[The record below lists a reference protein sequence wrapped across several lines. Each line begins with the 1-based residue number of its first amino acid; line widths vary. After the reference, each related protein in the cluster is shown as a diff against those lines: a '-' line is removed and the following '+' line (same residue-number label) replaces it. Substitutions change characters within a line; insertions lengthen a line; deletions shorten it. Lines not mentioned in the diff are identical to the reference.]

1 MSSASAR
8 AATWAARLL
17 VGFALLLATAA
28 GVVWWWAGQE
38 GSLEW
43 VLRRVLAGGPVQT
56 EGVQGAVRGG
66 WRIARIVWERDGLR
80 LEAEDIRLEWQ
91 PVALLNR
98 TLQLKDLQVAR
109 ARVTDTR
116 PASDEPLRAPEDLAL
131 PWRVV
136 VEKVAVGRIEYRG
149 RTEVD
154 ATGLAG
160 GYAFDGLRHRARLE
174 SLQLAGGSYRGE
186 GTLLAAAPL
195 TLDVKLQGRFL
206 APVPGAES
214 QVPLDFELQADG
226 PAARIDASA
235 RLQGPAGA
243 SGALPHA
250 TATAVV
256 TPFEAMPVPRAEAA
270 FRQIDLAMFWPSA
283 PRTLLS
289 GRADVVPTGTT
300 TWQIAA
306 DVENATPGPWDQ
318 QQLPV
323 RSARAEGEW
332 RDGTALLKSL
342 QAQVGGGTV
351 EGSGGWEGTGW
362 RFEGTIA
369 AVDPAQLHGSLA
381 PVPLSGPLE
390 LHGEGEAVDFD
401 VALQAGAVRVPR
413 RAAQRDPVLAAAGAL
428 ELRDLLAR
436 GRWAG
441 DQLGLAQVRVRTA
454 DALAEGNLDID
465 LGARSGSGKLRLQAP
480 GLAAQAQGS
489 VAEQRGQGTGQ
500 ATASDLAQAQRWL
513 ARWPGMAGWLD
524 GLALRGQ
531 GDVQLAWQGGW
542 RDPQVQAR
550 ASARNVAWEPGARD
564 TRTQPPPWAVRDAQ
578 VQVNGRLRDAALQ
591 VRAQAE
597 RGQRKVAL
605 DLSGRLGGTL
615 SPSAWRGRVAA
626 LQVRLEDP
634 AITPGPWQVQLR
646 RAVDWRFAGSSF
658 EVAAGEA
665 VLRAP
670 AMRSGAPATDAVLA
684 WAPVR
689 REQGALVT
697 SGRLSGLPMAWI
709 ELVGGPQLA
718 GSALSGDM
726 VFDAQWNA
734 RLGDTMRIDAS
745 LARVSGDV
753 TVLAESVDGA
763 AARVS
768 AGVRDARLTLSTQGE
783 QLVLAL
789 RWDSERAGHAEGQV
803 RTRLVRRDGG
813 WQWPEEAPLQGRVQ
827 AQLPRIGVWSLLA
840 PPGWRLRGSLD
851 ADITVAGTRAQ
862 PQLSGPVVADDLAL
876 RSVVDGIELRNG
888 RLRAQLAG
896 QRLVVQ
902 EFLLRGSEEGGSGGT
917 LAAFGEGRWTPE
929 GPAFEATAQ
938 LTQLRA
944 SIRSDRQLTV
954 SGPIQARMDRSGTSI
969 TGQLTV
975 DRARIQIPDET
986 PPRLGADVVVRNA
999 PGVATTQEERKVR
1012 PAPSSAGRTL
1022 TLRVSIDLGNDFRV
1036 SGRGLDTRLAGSVQ
1050 VEGQSLG
1057 LPQIT
1062 GLIRTAG
1069 GTYEAYGQRMNIER
1083 GELRFTGAADNPA
1096 LDILAV
1102 RPNMTQKVGVIVTG
1116 RAQAPHVELYSE
1128 AGLSEAETLSYLV
1141 LGRSSS
1147 GGGAE
1152 TALLQRAASALL
1164 SGRRGTGKG
1173 LAGAFGVDDISVS
1186 PDGTSGAVVRVGKR
1200 FADNFYAAYERSL
1213 SGAVGTLFIFYDVSR
1228 RVTVRAEAGERTG
1241 LDLIFTF
1248 TFDGGARRRAGA
1260 EAGSMGASPAPR

>member
-1 MSSASAR
+1 MKASPAR
-8 AATWAARLL
+8 AARWAARLL
-17 VGFALLLATAA
+17 AGLALLVALAA

-56 EGVQGAVRGG
+56 EGVQGAVRRG

-116 PASDEPLRAPEDLAL
+116 AVSKEPLKAPQDLAL
-131 PWRVV
+131 PWRVI
-136 VEKVAVGRIEYRG
+136 VEKLAVGRIEYRG

-160 GYAFDGLRHRARLE
+160 GYAFDGLRHRVDLQ

-186 GTLLAAAPL
+186 GTLLAASPL
-195 TLDVKLQGRFL
+195 TLDAKLQGRFQ
-206 APVPGAES
+206 APVPGADAP
-214 QVPLDFELQADG
+214 VPLDFEVQARG
-226 PAARIDASA
+226 PAARIDARA
-235 RLQGPAGA
+235 QLQGPAGA
-243 SGALPHA
+243 SGALPQA

-256 TPFEAMPVPRAEAA
+256 TPFEAMPVPSASAA

-283 PRTLLS
+283 PHTLLS
-289 GRADVVPTGTT
+289 GRAEVVPTGTA
-300 TWQIAA
+300 TWQITA
-306 DVENATPGPWDQ
+306 DVDNATPGPWDA

-323 RSARAEGEW
+323 RSARAQGEW
-332 RDGTALLKSL
+332 RGGTALVKSL
-342 QAQVGGGTV
+342 AAQVGGGTM
-351 EGSGGWEGTGW
+351 EGSGAWEGAGW
-362 RFEGTIA
+362 RFEGQLA
-369 AVDPAQLHGSLA
+369 DVDPAQLHRSLA
-381 PVPLSGPLE
+381 PVPLSGSLE
-390 LHGEGEAVDFD
+390 LQGEGQAVDFD
-401 VALQAGAVRVPR
+401 VALQAGAARVSR
-413 RAAQRDPVLAAAGAL
+413 RAAQRDPLLAAAGAL
-428 ELRDLLAR
+428 ELRDLVAR
-436 GRWAG
+436 GQWAG
-441 DQLGLAQVRVRTA
+441 DTLTLPQLRVRTT
-454 DALAEGNLDID
+454 DALAEGNLTLALD
-465 LGARSGSGKLRLQAP
+465 ARSGSGKLRLQAP
-480 GLAAQAQGS
+480 GLSAQAQGS
-489 VAEQRGQGTGQ
+489 IAEKDGKGSGEAR
-500 ATASDLAQAQRWL
+500 ATDLARAQRWL
-513 ARWPGMAGWLD
+513 ARWPGVAGLLD
-524 GLALRGQ
+524 GLALRGE

-542 RDPQVQAR
+542 SDPQVQAR
-550 ASARNVAWEPGARD
+550 ARARNVAWEAAARD
-564 TRTQPPPWAVRDAQ
+564 ARDQPPPWVVRDAQ
-578 VQVNGRLRDAALQ
+578 LQVNGRLRDAALEL
-591 VRAQAE
+591 RAQAE
-597 RGQRKVAL
+597 RGQRKVAA
-605 DLSGRLGGTL
+605 DIAGRLGGTL
-615 SPSAWRGRVAA
+615 SPSAWRGQVAA
-626 LQVRLEDP
+626 LQVQLEDP
-634 AITPGPWQVQLR
+634 AITPEPWRVQLR
-646 RAVDWRFAGSSF
+646 RPVDWRFAGGNFDLS
-658 EVAAGEA
+658 AGEA

-670 AMRSGAPATDAVLA
+670 ALRSGAPASEAVLA

-689 REQGALVT
+689 RERGTLVT
-697 SGRLSGLPMAWI
+697 SGRLSGLPLAWI

-734 RLGDTMRIDAS
+734 RLGDTMRIEAS
-745 LARVSGDV
+745 LVRVRGDV
-753 TVLAESVDGA
+753 NVLAESVDGA

-783 QLVLAL
+783 QLVLSL
-789 RWDSERAGHAEGQV
+789 LWDSERAGHAEGQV
-803 RTRLVRRDGG
+803 RTRLVRQGGG
-813 WQWPEEAPLQGRVQ
+813 WQWPEEAPIEGRVR

-851 ADITVAGTRAQ
+851 ADITIAGTRAQ
-862 PQLSGPVVADDLAL
+862 PALSGPVVADDLAL
-876 RSVVDGIELRNG
+876 RSVVDGIELRGG
-888 RLRAQLAG
+888 RLRARLDG

-902 EFLLRGSEEGGSGGT
+902 EFLLRGSEEGGNGGT

-938 LTQLRA
+938 LTRLRA

-954 SGPIQARMDRSGTSI
+954 SGPIQARMDRGGTSI
-969 TGQLTV
+969 TGQLKV

-986 PPRLGADVVVRNA
+986 PPRLGEDVVVRDA
-999 PGVATTQEERKVR
+999 PGVAATQEERKVR
-1012 PAPSSAGRTL
+1012 PAPSDAGRTL
-1022 TLRVSIDLGNDFRV
+1022 TLRVSIDLGDDFRV

-1062 GLIRTAG
+1062 GLIRTVG
-1069 GTYEAYGQRMNIER
+1069 GTYEAYGQRMTIER

-1116 RAQAPHVELYSE
+1116 RAQAPHVELYSQ

-1152 TALLQRAASALL
+1152 TALLQRAAAALL

-1186 PDGTSGAVVRVGKR
+1186 PDGASGAVVRVGKR

-1213 SGAVGTLFIFYDVSR
+1213 SGAIGTLFIFYDVSQR
-1228 RVTVRAEAGERTG
+1228 ITVRAEAGERTG
-1241 LDLIFTF
+1241 VDLIFTF
-1248 TFDGGARRRAGA
+1248 TFDGGARRRGG
-1260 EAGSMGASPAPR
+1260 AGSGMGASPAPR